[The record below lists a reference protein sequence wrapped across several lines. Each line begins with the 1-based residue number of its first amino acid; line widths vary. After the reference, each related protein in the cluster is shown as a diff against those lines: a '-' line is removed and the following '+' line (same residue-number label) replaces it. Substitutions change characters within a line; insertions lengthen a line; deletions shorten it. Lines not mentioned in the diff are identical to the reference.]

1 MKKKNCIKIAKDVI
15 ITEIKGLKKL
25 QKSLDKNFNMAV
37 EKIVRTTK
45 KNGKIC
51 FIGLGKSGAIAERAS
66 KTFSSVNTPSLYI
79 SASEFSHGD
88 SGVLQNTDLIIIAS
102 SSGETQE
109 LKNCITFAKRWGI
122 YLIGVCQKKN
132 STLYKSADIKIFI
145 PSAAEAGLSMLP
157 TTSLSM
163 FSALFDALAVAILK
177 EKRFDLKD
185 YKKLHPGGTIGA
197 SLLTVS
203 DLYISDKKK
212 LPLINENKS
221 MSEGIKIMS
230 AKKFGT
236 LIVLDSK
243 KRLKGTYSDGDSR
256 RDAGKNFK
264 NLKVKDLMKKKPITI
279 EKNVLAVNCLRLMQ
293 NNKITKVIVAKKD
306 HIEGLISIH
315 HIIDSG
321 IK

>member
-1 MKKKNCIKIAKDVI
+1 
-15 ITEIKGLKKL
+15 
-25 QKSLDKNFNMAV
+25 
-37 EKIVRTTK
+37 
-45 KNGKIC
+45 
-51 FIGLGKSGAIAERAS
+51 
-66 KTFSSVNTPSLYI
+66 
-79 SASEFSHGD
+79 
-88 SGVLQNTDLIIIAS
+88 
-102 SSGETQE
+102 
-109 LKNCITFAKRWGI
+109 
-122 YLIGVCQKKN
+122 
-132 STLYKSADIKIFI
+132 
-145 PSAAEAGLSMLP
+145 
-157 TTSLSM
+157 M

-185 YKKLHPGGTIGA
+185 FKKLHPGGTIGA

-221 MSEGIKIMS
+221 MKEGIKIMS

-256 RDAGKNFK
+256 RDSGKDFK
-264 NLKVKDLMKKKPITI
+264 KLKVKDLMTKKPITI
-279 EKNVLAVNCLRLMQ
+279 EKSVLAVNCLRLMQ

-306 HIEGLISIH
+306 RIEGLISIH